1 VPLAIGMV
9 TVILV
14 NSWDWG
20 LEPRGHLR
28 QAGCYQ
34 WGMIISIL
42 VFLLTMVVDILAVP
56 SPHSE
61 FLCGDRALVMQEL
74 EAYKLQLDQSG

>member
-1 VPLAIGMV
+1 
-9 TVILV
+9 
-14 NSWDWG
+14 
-20 LEPRGHLR
+20 
-28 QAGCYQ
+28 
-34 WGMIISIL
+34 
-42 VFLLTMVVDILAVP
+42 LTMVVDILAVP